1 MFYIGVCD
9 DEPLIL
15 LELQK
20 IITDICSDSG
30 YECEVRVF
38 ETGEAILNQIEELNL
53 AFLDIEM
60 PGLDGI
66 ELGRRISQRNPK
78 CKIIMATGKVE
89 RFKEAFHIK
98 ALRFVT
104 KPFDRWEVE
113 EALTAAME
121 RHYVSCPIELFYQ
134 RNKYEVPQEEI
145 QYIQTYGSSAEFL
158 VGERWLR
165 KEISLSDLEK
175 VLDERLFVRLSRQYI
190 VNLRWIH
197 SYEGNSVY
205 IADKRFTIS
214 RRKHKEFEQK
224 YIEYDLKYRGE
235 F

>member
-1 MFYIGVCD
+1 MLYIGICD

-20 IITDICSDSG
+20 IITDICSESG

-113 EALTAAME
+113 EALTAALE
-121 RHYVSCPIELFYQ
+121 RHYVSRSIELFYQ
-134 RNKYEVPQEEI
+134 RNKYVVPQEQI
-145 QYIQTYGSSAEFL
+145 QYIRTYGSNTEFW

-175 VLDERLFVRLSRQYI
+175 ILDERLFVRLSRQYI
-190 VNLRWIH
+190 VNLCWIH

-205 IADKRFTIS
+205 LADKRFTIS